1 MYNGSDFLLLFFGL
15 GLTQQGKIDR
25 EKGQEKRGREL
36 NQVGKKCQLGIH
48 SIWINSIPTEHYMAA
63 APQFTQ
69 SRPITIVFCLLAGPA
84 ALTRYQNLRTGRTS
98 GHRVADTVVS
108 EADGRQRGLCL
119 LGWTYRRS

>member
-1 MYNGSDFLLLFFGL
+1 MYNRSDFLLLFFGL

-25 EKGQEKRGREL
+25 EKGQL

-48 SIWINSIPTEHYMAA
+48 SIRINSIPTEHYMAA

-119 LGWTYRRS
+119 PGWTYRRS